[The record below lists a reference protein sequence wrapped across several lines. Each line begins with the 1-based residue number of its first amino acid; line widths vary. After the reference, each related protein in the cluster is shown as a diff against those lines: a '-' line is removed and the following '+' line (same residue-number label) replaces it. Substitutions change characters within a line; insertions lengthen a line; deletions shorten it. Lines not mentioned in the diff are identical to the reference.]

1 MTMTTHPR
9 RIAVTAALL
18 VTTFSVRE
26 IGAQAIA
33 QNPPA
38 AKVLKGN
45 EKPKKGE
52 KAPGPKVLTGEE
64 KMAAEVAKG
73 LKALKATEAL
83 FTAPSALKLSLTT
96 NIRRIRGDKGDNAPW
111 RAATISYVDDAGKTV
126 AIPTQIKTRG
136 VWRRKNCDFPPLRLN
151 FKSEVVKA
159 TVLRGLDKP
168 KLTNFCRDTDPYE
181 QYMLSEMQLYRIYN
195 VLTPASHRVRLI
207 ELSYVDSASSKL
219 HAKRYAFIIEE
230 GEAVGARFK
239 AAIYPEKGATM
250 SDLEP
255 ESNALMA
262 LFQYFIG
269 NTDFSVNGLHNV
281 ELVFQP
287 TGQMI
292 PIAFDFDFSGAVNT
306 VYATPDPSLSI
317 GKVRDRLFRGY
328 CQDPAAYQKAI
339 AIFNAKKEAIYDLY
353 ADPLGQLM
361 KPDRTRETLKYFD
374 EFYKIINDPKRAK
387 KSIAD
392 SCVPSS

>member
-1 MTMTTHPR
+1 MTNNPK
-9 RIAVTAALL
+9 RIVAAAVILFSAFSTRDIAAQEL
-18 VTTFSVRE
+18 
-26 IGAQAIA
+26 A
-33 QNPPA
+33 QNPP

-64 KMAAEVAKG
+64 RMAAEVAKG

-83 FTAPSALKLSLTT
+83 FTTATPLKLSLTT
-96 NIRRIRGDKGDNAPW
+96 NIRKIRGDKGDNPPW
-111 RAATISYVDDAGKTV
+111 RPAKISYIDDAGKTV
-126 AIPTQIKTRG
+126 EVPTQIRTRG
-136 VWRRKNCDFPPLRLN
+136 IWRRKNCDFPPIRLN
-151 FKSEVVKA
+151 FKSELVKG

-195 VLTPASHRVRLI
+195 LLTPASHRVRLI
-207 ELSYVDSASSKL
+207 ELTYVDSASAKV

-255 ESNALMA
+255 DANALMS

-281 ELVFQP
+281 ELVYQP

-292 PIAFDFDFSGAVNT
+292 PIAFDFDFAGAVNT
-306 VYATPDPSLSI
+306 TYATPDPSLNL
-317 GKVRDRLFRGY
+317 GKVRDRLYRGY
-328 CQDPAAYQKAI
+328 CQEPESYQKAI
-339 AIFNAKKEAIYDLY
+339 AIFNAKKQAIYDLY
-353 ADPLGQLM
+353 SDPVGQLI
-361 KPDRTRETLKYFD
+361 KADRTRETLKYFD
-374 EFYKIINDPKRAK
+374 DFYKTINDPKRAK
-387 KSIAD
+387 REIAD
-392 SCVPSS
+392 SCVPSN

>member
-1 MTMTTHPR
+1 MIANPG
-9 RIAVTAALL
+9 RIPAAAILLLTAV
-18 VTTFSVRE
+18 FVRE
-26 IGAQAIA
+26 ARAQAVA

-38 AKVLKGN
+38 KVLTGN

-73 LKALKATEAL
+73 LKALKATDAL
-83 FTAPSALKLSLTT
+83 FSNPAPLKLSLKT

-111 RAATISYVDDAGKTV
+111 RAATITYVDDAGKTV
-126 AIPTQIKTRG
+126 EIPTQIKTRG
-136 VWRRKNCDFPPLRLN
+136 IWRRKNCDFPPLRLN
-151 FKSEVVKA
+151 FKSEVVKG
-159 TVLRGLDKP
+159 TLLHGLDKP

-195 VLTPASHRVRLI
+195 LLTPASHRVRLI
-207 ELSYVDSASSKL
+207 ELSYVDSASAKV
-219 HAKRYAFIIEE
+219 HAKRYAFLIEE

-255 ESNALMA
+255 NANALMS
-262 LFQYFIG
+262 LFEYFIG
-269 NTDFSVNGLHNV
+269 NTDFSINGLHNV
-281 ELVFQP
+281 ELVFQS

-306 VYATPDPSLSI
+306 VYATPDPSLNI
-317 GKVRDRLFRGY
+317 GKVRDRLYRGY
-328 CQDPAAYQKAI
+328 CQEPSDYQKAI
-339 AIFNAKKEAIYDLY
+339 ALFNAKKQAIYDLY
-353 ADPLGQLM
+353 ADSVGQLI

-374 EFYKIINDPKRAK
+374 EFYKTINDPKRARK
-387 KSIAD
+387 EIAEA
-392 SCVPSS
+392 CIPSS